1 MNTKIRFYIR
11 GLGIGILVTA
21 LILIAVNL
29 KNNKGQM
36 TDAEIKERAAALGM
50 VDGNSY
56 SLTDAASAMNAEKE
70 DAAETGEPQTDELE
84 EINPEEGTVSG
95 EKTEEEAGSE
105 TEAEETKTEETEA
118 EEVKAEE
125 TKPEETEAEEA
136 KLDETKVEEAGPE
149 ETKVEEAGL
158 EETKAEE
165 TKPEETKSEETK
177 PEETKTEETK
187 PEETKTEEPAAGET
201 KPTEGS
207 KVTISIARGAAS
219 ETAAATLAGAGLI
232 DDAADFN
239 SYMIRNGYDRR
250 IHPGTFEILMGSSYE
265 EICKIIAG

>member
-1 MNTKIRFYIR
+1 MNTKIRFYMR

-29 KNNKGQM
+29 KNNKGEM
-36 TDAEIKERAAALGM
+36 TDAEIRERAAALGM
-50 VDGNSY
+50 VDANSY

-70 DAAETGEPQTDELE
+70 DAAETGEPQTDEHETDELNE
-84 EINPEEGTVSG
+84 VNPEEGTAS
-95 EKTEEEAGSE
+95 EEEAGSE
-105 TEAEETKTEETEA
+105 TEAEEAKPEETEA

-125 TKPEETEAEEA
+125 TKPEETEAEEV
-136 KLDETKVEEAGPE
+136 KPDETKVEEAGPE
-149 ETKVEEAGL
+149 ETKA
-158 EETKAEE
+158 
-165 TKPEETKSEETK
+165 
-177 PEETKTEETK
+177 EETK
-187 PEETKTEEPAAGET
+187 PEETKTEEPAAQET
-201 KPTEGS
+201 KPAEGS

-232 DDAADFN
+232 EDAADFN

>member
-70 DAAETGEPQTDELE
+70 DAAETGEHETDELKE
-84 EINPEEGTVSG
+84 VNPEEGTASG

-125 TKPEETEAEEA
+125 TKPEETEAEEV
-136 KLDETKVEEAGPE
+136 KPDETKVEEAGP
-149 ETKVEEAGL
+149 

-177 PEETKTEETK
+177 PEETKTEE
-187 PEETKTEEPAAGET
+187 PAAGET
-201 KPTEGS
+201 KPAEGS

-232 DDAADFN
+232 EDAADFN

>member
-1 MNTKIRFYIR
+1 MNTKIRFYMR

-70 DAAETGEPQTDELE
+70 DAAETGEHEADELE
-84 EINPEEGTVSG
+84 EINPEEGTASG

-105 TEAEETKTEETEA
+105 TEAEETKTEETES

-125 TKPEETEAEEA
+125 TKPEETEAEEV
-136 KLDETKVEEAGPE
+136 KPDETKVEEAGPE
-149 ETKVEEAGL
+149 ETKA
-158 EETKAEE
+158 
-165 TKPEETKSEETK
+165 
-177 PEETKTEETK
+177 EETKTEEAK
-187 PEETKTEEPAAGET
+187 VEEPKSEEPAAEET
-201 KPTEGS
+201 KPAEGS

>member
-1 MNTKIRFYIR
+1 MNTKIRFYMR

-36 TDAEIKERAAALGM
+36 TDAEIRERAAALGM

-70 DAAETGEPQTDELE
+70 DAAETGEPQTDELKE
-84 EINPEEGTVSG
+84 VNPEEGTASG

-125 TKPEETEAEEA
+125 TKPEETEAEEV
-136 KLDETKVEEAGPE
+136 KPDETKVEEAGPD

-177 PEETKTEETK
+177 PEETKTEE
-187 PEETKTEEPAAGET
+187 PAAQET
-201 KPTEGS
+201 KPAEGS

-232 DDAADFN
+232 EDAADFN

>member
-1 MNTKIRFYIR
+1 MNTKIRFYMR

-36 TDAEIKERAAALGM
+36 TDAEIRERAAALGM

-70 DAAETGEPQTDELE
+70 DAAETGEPQTDELKE
-84 EINPEEGTVSG
+84 VNPEEGTASG

-125 TKPEETEAEEA
+125 TKPEETEAEEV
-136 KLDETKVEEAGPE
+136 KPD

-177 PEETKTEETK
+177 PEETKTEE
-187 PEETKTEEPAAGET
+187 PAAQET
-201 KPTEGS
+201 KPAEGS

-232 DDAADFN
+232 EDAADFN

>member
-29 KNNKGQM
+29 KNNKGEM

-84 EINPEEGTVSG
+84 EINPEEGTVSE

-105 TEAEETKTEETEA
+105 TEAEETKPEETEA

-125 TKPEETEAEEA
+125 TKPEETEAEEV
-136 KLDETKVEEAGPE
+136 KPNETKVEEAGPE

-158 EETKAEE
+158 EETKPEE
-165 TKPEETKSEETK
+165 TKPEEAKVEEPKSEEPAAEETK
-177 PEETKTEETK
+177 P
-187 PEETKTEEPAAGET
+187 A
-201 KPTEGS
+201 EGS

-232 DDAADFN
+232 EDAADFN

>member
-1 MNTKIRFYIR
+1 MNTKIRFYMR

-70 DAAETGEPQTDELE
+70 DAAETGEHEADELE
-84 EINPEEGTVSG
+84 EINPEEGTVTE

-105 TEAEETKTEETEA
+105 TEAEETKPEETEA

-125 TKPEETEAEEA
+125 TKPEETEAEEV
-136 KLDETKVEEAGPE
+136 KPDETKVEEAGPE
-149 ETKVEEAGL
+149 ETKVEEAGP

-165 TKPEETKSEETK
+165 TKTEEAKVEEPKSEEPAAEETK
-177 PEETKTEETK
+177 P
-187 PEETKTEEPAAGET
+187 A
-201 KPTEGS
+201 EGS

>member
-70 DAAETGEPQTDELE
+70 DAAETGEPQTDELKE
-84 EINPEEGTVSG
+84 VNPEEGTASG

-105 TEAEETKTEETEA
+105 TEAEETKTEETKPE
-118 EEVKAEE
+118 EEVK
-125 TKPEETEAEEA
+125 
-136 KLDETKVEEAGPE
+136 
-149 ETKVEEAGL
+149 
-158 EETKAEE
+158 
-165 TKPEETKSEETK
+165 SEE
-177 PEETKTEETK
+177 PASEESKTEEESK
-187 PEETKTEEPAAGET
+187 PEETKTEEPASEET
-201 KPTEGS
+201 KPEEIASEETKPEETKPEETKPEEAKVEEPKSEEPAAEETKPAEGS

>member
-1 MNTKIRFYIR
+1 MNTKIRFYMR

-29 KNNKGQM
+29 KNNKGEM
-36 TDAEIKERAAALGM
+36 TDAEIRERAAALGM
-50 VDGNSY
+50 VDANSY

-70 DAAETGEPQTDELE
+70 DAAETGEPQTDEPQTDELNE
-84 EINPEEGTVSG
+84 VNPEEGTAS
-95 EKTEEEAGSE
+95 EEEAGSE
-105 TEAEETKTEETEA
+105 TEAEEAKPEETEA

-125 TKPEETEAEEA
+125 TKPEETEAEEV
-136 KLDETKVEEAGPE
+136 KPDETKVEEAGPE
-149 ETKVEEAGL
+149 ETKVEE
-158 EETKAEE
+158 
-165 TKPEETKSEETK
+165 
-177 PEETKTEETK
+177 TK
-187 PEETKTEEPAAGET
+187 PEETKTEEPAAQET
-201 KPTEGS
+201 KPAEGS

-232 DDAADFN
+232 EDAADFN

-250 IHPGTFEILMGSSYE
+250 IHPGTFEIPTGSSYE

>member
-1 MNTKIRFYIR
+1 MNTKIRFYMR

-29 KNNKGQM
+29 KNNKGEM
-36 TDAEIKERAAALGM
+36 TDAEIRERAAALGM
-50 VDGNSY
+50 VDANSY
-56 SLTDAASAMNAEKE
+56 SLTDAASAMNSEKE
-70 DAAETGEPQTDELE
+70 DAAETGEPQTDELKTDE
-84 EINPEEGTVSG
+84 LKEVNPEEGTAS
-95 EKTEEEAGSE
+95 EEEAGSE
-105 TEAEETKTEETEA
+105 TEAEETKTEETGA

-125 TKPEETEAEEA
+125 TKPEETEAEEV
-136 KLDETKVEEAGPE
+136 KPD

-177 PEETKTEETK
+177 PEETKTEE
-187 PEETKTEEPAAGET
+187 PAAGET
-201 KPTEGS
+201 KPAEGS

-232 DDAADFN
+232 EDAADFN

>member
-1 MNTKIRFYIR
+1 MNTKIRFYMR

-29 KNNKGQM
+29 KNNKGEM
-36 TDAEIKERAAALGM
+36 TDAEIRERAAALGM
-50 VDGNSY
+50 VDANSY

-70 DAAETGEPQTDELE
+70 DAAETAEPQTDEPQTDELK
-84 EINPEEGTVSG
+84 EINPEEGTAS
-95 EKTEEEAGSE
+95 EETTEEEAGSE

-118 EEVKAEE
+118 EEVK
-125 TKPEETEAEEA
+125 P
-136 KLDETKVEEAGPE
+136 DETKVEEAGPE
-149 ETKVEEAGL
+149 ETKVEETKPEEAKVEEPKS
-158 EETKAEE
+158 EETAAEE
-165 TKPEETKSEETK
+165 TKP
-177 PEETKTEETK
+177 
-187 PEETKTEEPAAGET
+187 A
-201 KPTEGS
+201 EGS

-232 DDAADFN
+232 EDAADFN

>member
-1 MNTKIRFYIR
+1 MNTKIRFYMR

-29 KNNKGQM
+29 KNNKGEM
-36 TDAEIKERAAALGM
+36 TDAEIRERAAALGM
-50 VDGNSY
+50 VDANSY
-56 SLTDAASAMNAEKE
+56 SLTDAASAMNEEKE
-70 DAAETGEPQTDELE
+70 DAAETGEPQTDEPQTDELKE
-84 EINPEEGTVSG
+84 VNPEEGTAS
-95 EKTEEEAGSE
+95 EEEAGSE
-105 TEAEETKTEETEA
+105 TEAEETKTEETGA

-125 TKPEETEAEEA
+125 TKPEKTEAEEV
-136 KLDETKVEEAGPE
+136 KPDETKVEEAGPE
-149 ETKVEEAGL
+149 ETK
-158 EETKAEE
+158 AEE
-165 TKPEETKSEETK
+165 TKPEEPKPEETAAEETK
-177 PEETKTEETK
+177 P
-187 PEETKTEEPAAGET
+187 A
-201 KPTEGS
+201 EGS

-232 DDAADFN
+232 EDAADFN

>member
-29 KNNKGQM
+29 KNNKGEM

-70 DAAETGEPQTDELE
+70 DAAETGEPQTDELKE
-84 EINPEEGTVSG
+84 VNPEEGTVSE

-105 TEAEETKTEETEA
+105 TEAEETKPEETEA

-125 TKPEETEAEEA
+125 TKPEETEAEEV
-136 KLDETKVEEAGPE
+136 KPNETKVEEAGPE

-158 EETKAEE
+158 EETKPEE
-165 TKPEETKSEETK
+165 TKPEEAKVEEPKSEEPAAEETK
-177 PEETKTEETK
+177 P
-187 PEETKTEEPAAGET
+187 A
-201 KPTEGS
+201 EGS

-232 DDAADFN
+232 EDAADFN

>member
-1 MNTKIRFYIR
+1 MNTKIRFYMR

-29 KNNKGQM
+29 KNNKGEM
-36 TDAEIKERAAALGM
+36 TDAEIRERAAALGM
-50 VDGNSY
+50 VDANSY
-56 SLTDAASAMNAEKE
+56 SLTDAASAMNTEKE
-70 DAAETGEPQTDELE
+70 DAAETDEPQTDELKTDE
-84 EINPEEGTVSG
+84 LNEVNPEEGTAS
-95 EKTEEEAGSE
+95 EEEAGSE

-125 TKPEETEAEEA
+125 TKPEGTEAEEV
-136 KLDETKVEEAGPE
+136 KPDETKVEEAGPE
-149 ETKVEEAGL
+149 ETKVEE
-158 EETKAEE
+158 
-165 TKPEETKSEETK
+165 TKPEEAEVEEPKSEETAAQ
-177 PEETKTEETK
+177 ETK
-187 PEETKTEEPAAGET
+187 PAD
-201 KPTEGS
+201 GS

-219 ETAAATLAGAGLI
+219 ETAAAILAGAGLI
-232 DDAADFN
+232 EDAADFN

>member
-1 MNTKIRFYIR
+1 MNTKIRFYMR

-29 KNNKGQM
+29 KNNKGEM
-36 TDAEIKERAAALGM
+36 TDAEIRERAAALGM
-50 VDGNSY
+50 VDANSY

-70 DAAETGEPQTDELE
+70 DAAETGEHEADELE
-84 EINPEEGTVSG
+84 EINPEEGTASG

-105 TEAEETKTEETEA
+105 TEAEEAKPEETEA

-125 TKPEETEAEEA
+125 TKPEETEAEEV
-136 KLDETKVEEAGPE
+136 KPDETKVEEAGPE
-149 ETKVEEAGL
+149 ETKA
-158 EETKAEE
+158 
-165 TKPEETKSEETK
+165 
-177 PEETKTEETK
+177 EETK
-187 PEETKTEEPAAGET
+187 PEETKTEEPAAQET
-201 KPTEGS
+201 KPAEGS

-232 DDAADFN
+232 EDAADFN

>member
-1 MNTKIRFYIR
+1 MR

-29 KNNKGQM
+29 KNNKGEM
-36 TDAEIKERAAALGM
+36 TDAEIRERAAALGM

-70 DAAETGEPQTDELE
+70 AAAETGEPQTDELKE
-84 EINPEEGTVSG
+84 VNPEEGTASG

-125 TKPEETEAEEA
+125 TKPEETEAEEV
-136 KLDETKVEEAGPE
+136 KPDETKVEEAG
-149 ETKVEEAGL
+149 
-158 EETKAEE
+158 AEE
-165 TKPEETKSEETK
+165 TKPEETK
-177 PEETKTEETK
+177 PEEAKTEETK
-187 PEETKTEEPAAGET
+187 PEEAKAEEPKSEEPAAQET
-201 KPTEGS
+201 KPADGS

-219 ETAAATLAGAGLI
+219 ETAAAILAGAGLI
-232 DDAADFN
+232 EDAADFN

>member
-1 MNTKIRFYIR
+1 MNTKIRFYMR

-29 KNNKGQM
+29 KNNKGEM
-36 TDAEIKERAAALGM
+36 TDAEIRERAAALGM

-56 SLTDAASAMNAEKE
+56 SLTDAASVMNAEKE
-70 DAAETGEPQTDELE
+70 DAAETAEPQTDEPQTDELK
-84 EINPEEGTVSG
+84 EINPEEGTAS
-95 EKTEEEAGSE
+95 EETTEEEAGSE

-118 EEVKAEE
+118 EEVK
-125 TKPEETEAEEA
+125 P
-136 KLDETKVEEAGPE
+136 DETKVEEAGPE
-149 ETKVEEAGL
+149 ETKVEETKPEEAKVEEPKS
-158 EETKAEE
+158 EETAAEE
-165 TKPEETKSEETK
+165 TKP
-177 PEETKTEETK
+177 
-187 PEETKTEEPAAGET
+187 A
-201 KPTEGS
+201 EGS

-232 DDAADFN
+232 EDAADFN

>member
-70 DAAETGEPQTDELE
+70 DAAETGEHETDELKE
-84 EINPEEGTVSG
+84 VNPEEGTASG

-125 TKPEETEAEEA
+125 TKPEETEAEEV
-136 KLDETKVEEAGPE
+136 KPD

-177 PEETKTEETK
+177 PEETKTEE
-187 PEETKTEEPAAGET
+187 PAAGET
-201 KPTEGS
+201 KPAEGS

-232 DDAADFN
+232 EDAADFN

>member
-1 MNTKIRFYIR
+1 MNTKIRFYMR

-29 KNNKGQM
+29 KNNKGEM
-36 TDAEIKERAAALGM
+36 TDAEIRERAAALGM
-50 VDGNSY
+50 VDANSY

-70 DAAETGEPQTDELE
+70 DAAENAEPQTDELKTDE
-84 EINPEEGTVSG
+84 LNEVNPEEGTASE

-105 TEAEETKTEETEA
+105 TEAEEAKTEETEA

-125 TKPEETEAEEA
+125 TKPEGNEAGEV
-136 KLDETKVEEAGPE
+136 KPDETKAEEAGP
-149 ETKVEEAGL
+149 

-165 TKPEETKSEETK
+165 TKPEEAKAG
-177 PEETKTEETK
+177 
-187 PEETKTEEPAAGET
+187 ETKTEEPAAGET
-201 KPTEGS
+201 KPAEGS

-232 DDAADFN
+232 EDAADFN

-250 IHPGTFEILMGSSYE
+250 IHPGIFEIPTGSSYE

>member
-70 DAAETGEPQTDELE
+70 DAAETGELETDELK

-118 EEVKAEE
+118 EEEVKSEEPAPEESKTEEESKPEETKTEEPASEETKPEEIASEE
-125 TKPEETEAEEA
+125 TKPEETQ
-136 KLDETKVEEAGPE
+136 T
-149 ETKVEEAGL
+149 
-158 EETKAEE
+158 EE

-177 PEETKTEETK
+177 PSETSENK
-187 PEETKTEEPAAGET
+187 PA
-201 KPTEGS
+201 EGS

-232 DDAADFN
+232 EDAADFN

-250 IHPGTFEILMGSSYE
+250 ILPGTFEILMGSSYE